1 MPTQTL
7 AEAKKFIDDDII
19 AGVAQDIIT
28 LNPIYASLPFTGYAG
43 QALLVNRENVLGDS
57 QFLAIDGTI
66 TAKNQATYTQIPF
79 TATKIIGDAEMD
91 NLVQIQSVGAG
102 VDQLAI
108 EISSKAKS
116 IGRQFQQG
124 MVTGTGTAPQM
135 NSFATLTDASQYT
148 AASAGQAIAFELLD
162 QLALLVTAK
171 DGQLDWIMMSDRT
184 FTNYKK
190 LLRALGGTTIDS
202 IVTLPDGRT
211 TIGYENI
218 PVFVNQYMSKV
229 ETANGAA
236 NTGGAL
242 SSVYAGVWDD
252 GTQKVGVS
260 AIHPIAAPAG
270 IMVEAIGQMETKDA
284 EVVRIKQ
291 YANLALFNRRGL
303 ARLPSINN

>member
-1 MPTQTL
+1 MATQTL
-7 AEAKKFIDDDII
+7 AEAKKFIDDDIV

-43 QALLVNRENVLGDS
+43 QALLVNRENVLGDA

-66 TAKNQATYTQIPF
+66 TAKNPASFTQVPF

-102 VDQLAI
+102 VDQLAT

-124 MVTGTGTAPQM
+124 MVTGTGVAPQM

-148 AASAGQAIAFELLD
+148 PASAGQAVSFALLDELLM
-162 QLALLVTAK
+162 LVKAK
-171 DGQLDWIMMSDRT
+171 DGMVDWIMMSDRT
-184 FTNYKK
+184 FISYKT
-190 LLRALGGTTIDS
+190 LLRALGGNSLNDVI
-202 IVTLPDGRT
+202 TLPDGRT
-211 TIGYENI
+211 TIGYEGI

-242 SSVYAGVWDD
+242 SSIYAGVWDD

-270 IMVEAIGQMETKDA
+270 IQVEAIGQLETKDA
-284 EVVRIKQ
+284 ELVRIKQ
-291 YANLALFNRRGL
+291 YANLASFNRRGL